1 MDPSPSNVLVLAIL
15 GFSAGVE
22 IGHQMVVLPTFCAL
36 KFARGWWRT
45 PSQSEPRTLLIGRW
59 ASAAISLAGMVYLG
73 AALRW
78 W

>member
-22 IGHQMVVLPTFCAL
+22 IVHQMVVFPTFCAL
-36 KFARGWWRT
+36 KFARGWRRAS
-45 PSQSEPRTLLIGRW
+45 SQSEPHTLLIGRW
-59 ASAAISLAGMVYLG
+59 ASAAILLAGMVYFG